1 MKKYVIGISVFIL
14 FVLGIILGFLI
25 VKLNSSETESVE
37 IAQESEENI
46 VDECTEEYQEMIE
59 NENSIQKTS
68 SSTEKISP
76 NCSITFKRYYSD
88 CGHTIEEY
96 ASVPTELVN
105 KTEEDLQ
112 QKYEGWSIEEF
123 SRNQIVLY
131 REFDSECGE
140 HYVLRDKDG
149 KVTVYLKDGDSEE
162 VVEETDIATEFLTET
177 DKIELQNG
185 IEVNGRAE
193 LNKVIEDFE

>member
-1 MKKYVIGISVFIL
+1 MKKYVIGTSVFIL

-25 VKLNSSETESVE
+25 VKINLSETENVE

-46 VDECTEEYQEMIE
+46 IDECTEEYQEMIE
-59 NENSIQKTS
+59 NDNSVQKTS

-96 ASVPTELVN
+96 VSVPTELVN

-140 HYVLRDKDG
+140 HYVLRDNDG
-149 KVTVYLKDGDSEE
+149 KVTVYLKEGNSEE
-162 VVEETDIATEFLTET
+162 IVEETDIATEFLTET

-185 IEVNGRAE
+185 IEVNGRVE

>member
-185 IEVNGRAE
+185 IEVNGRVE